1 MAEKREIEYKEEFK
15 ELNEKIKGYEALEKK
30 LNKQLTD
37 WELNDLNRKN
47 DIAKLNKEIDIR
59 NEKLERLN
67 KKLSEL

>member
-1 MAEKREIEYKEEFK
+1 LAEKREIEYKEEFK